1 MNDDADFEELPE
13 QEPSW
18 LRLQR
23 ATACRKQLL
32 AAGYK
37 PLPVNGKEPPIK
49 GWQDIVA
56 SATIIDSWETKYAEA
71 VSTGI
76 LTETVPAIDIDI
88 LHPDAAAAVEALA
101 RAAQKQLLAIAA
113 GHLDDAERC
122 RSAIAR
128 TRATNAARRLLK
140 YIPRKPPPASITA
153 RELLDRL

>member
-1 MNDDADFEELPE
+1 MNDTDFEELPE

-18 LRLQR
+18 LRLQH
-23 ATACRKQLL
+23 ATQRRKHLL
-32 AAGYK
+32 KAGYL
-37 PLPVNGKEPPIK
+37 PLPVNGKKPPMK
-49 GWQDIVA
+49 GWEDIA
-56 SATIIDSWETKYAEA
+56 ATERIINKWETEFVDA

-76 LTETVPAIDIDI
+76 LTRTVPTIDIDI
-88 LHPDAAAAVEALA
+88 MHPEAATAIEALA

-140 YIPRKPPPASITA
+140 DIPRKPPPASITA

>member
-1 MNDDADFEELPE
+1 MNDADFEELPE
-13 QEPSW
+13 QDPSW

-23 ATACRKQLL
+23 ATACRKLL
-32 AAGYK
+32 LKAGYA
-37 PLPVNGKEPPIK
+37 PLPVNGKAPPFN
-49 GWQDIVA
+49 GWQNIA
-56 SATIIDSWETKYAEA
+56 ATNKIIETWETKYPDAA
-71 VSTGI
+71 STGI

-122 RSAIAR
+122 RTAIAR

-140 YIPRKPPPASITA
+140 DIPRKPPPASITA